1 MGRAS
6 LITHEFIRVY
16 NQITVSAFVTCRT
29 QHGFFFVSNFDRQ
42 SMFLLREMFL
52 LSQCAQL
59 LGPSWL
65 FCKTGRDSTHVLSS
79 MQVILHTEYRALCM
93 HSDNNLLVYVFII
106 YPNTDEFSSKYNK
119 SFCDQKRKSFERKC
133 DVISK
138 FFKVAFFVSFLKL
151 KSNVH
156 SLRFYN

>member
-42 SMFLLREMFL
+42 SKNIE
-52 LSQCAQL
+52 CAQL

-93 HSDNNLLVYVFII
+93 HSDNNWLVYVFII

-133 DVISK
+133 AVISK